1 MALFISV
8 VNHNHDEMIS
18 ENDTLKNLAQKHTVI
33 IKSNTEAK
41 TCLKQYCQKS
51 GIHLIQG
58 SSFKGFGANNNEVFK
73 VAKTSFN
80 MCKEDYFL
88 VLNPD
93 IEISLES
100 ISSLLTELQHTPTDI
115 AAINLFRNRA
125 MTEYDNSIRH
135 YTKLLNPFKTLLRLP
150 RKDFY
155 DKSVIKQPISIDWA
169 AGSFLLFKTGCYQE
183 LKGFDEK
190 YFMYFEDA
198 DICTRANL
206 KRHNVVYFPNI
217 KAVHFASHQNRKL
230 LSKHFIWYCRS
241 SIRYNLKFKFFP
253 IDSYLKL

>member
-18 ENDTLKNLAQKHTVI
+18 ANDTLKNLAQKHTVI

-135 YTKLLNPFKTLLRLP
+135 YPKLLNPFKTLLRLP

-190 YFMYFEDA
+190 YFMYFEDV
-198 DICTRANL
+198 DICRRANEL
-206 KRHNVVYFPNI
+206 GLSIIYFPQI
-217 KAVHFASHQNRKL
+217 KAKHLAAYDNRNFFSKNFRWYLTSSLKYHF
-230 LSKHFIWYCRS
+230 
-241 SIRYNLKFKFFP
+241 SIK
-253 IDSYLKL
+253 

>member
-8 VNHNHDEMIS
+8 VNHNHDKMIS

-33 IKSNTEAK
+33 IKSNTKAK
-41 TCLKQYCQKS
+41 ACLKQYCQKS

-73 VAKTSFN
+73 VAKVSFN
-80 MCKEDYFL
+80 MCNEDYFL
-88 VLNPD
+88 LLNPD

-100 ISSLLTELQHTPTDI
+100 ISSLLTELQHTPADI

-135 YTKLLNPFKTLLRLP
+135 YPKLLNPFKTLLRLP

-155 DKSVIKQPISIDWA
+155 DKRVIKQPITIDWA

-190 YFMYFEDA
+190 YFMYFEDV
-198 DICTRANL
+198 DVCTRANL
-206 KRHNVVYFPNI
+206 TGYCVMYFPDI
-217 KAVHFASHQNRKL
+217 KAIHYASYQNRKL
-230 LSKHFIWYCRS
+230 FSKNFIWYLCS
-241 SIRYNLKFKFFP
+241 SLRYTL
-253 IDSYLKL
+253 STR

>member
-1 MALFISV
+1 MALFVSV
-8 VNHNHDEMIS
+8 VNHNHDKMIS
-18 ENDTLKNLAQKHTVI
+18 ENDTLKNLAQKYTVI

-41 TCLKQYCQKS
+41 ACLKQYCQKS

-58 SSFKGFGANNNEVFK
+58 SSFKGFGANNNEVFE

-80 MCKEDYFL
+80 MCNEDYFL

-100 ISSLLTELQHTPTDI
+100 IFSLLTELQHTPTDI
-115 AAINLFRNRA
+115 AAINLFRNRS

-135 YTKLLNPFKTLLRLP
+135 YPKLLNPFKTLLRLP

-155 DKSVIKQPISIDWA
+155 DKSVIKQPITIDWA
-169 AGSFLLFKTGCYQE
+169 SGSFLMFKAGCYKE

-198 DICTRANL
+198 DICRRAKIAGYYL
-206 KRHNVVYFPNI
+206 VYFPHI
-217 KAVHFASHQNRKL
+217 RALHSASHQNRKL
-230 LSKHFIWYCRS
+230 FSKHFIWYWHS
-241 SIRYNLKFKFFP
+241 SFRYHFRFFRNP
-253 IDSYLKL
+253 NI